1 MLIMQKNTARTLLV
15 GAISIAFLTVTASVS
30 LAASTTQSG
39 SKFSAQICPDGNP
52 CPAAPAG
59 SIDCTPY
66 AGKTLPRECTLAPGQ
81 DDDEGFDTSNLPGID
96 VVPGLARAATTF
108 NLGPLIAALGD
119 KAALPI
125 FFVDFGDGTGF
136 GSSGNPRA
144 LISFPP
150 LHVYVQ
156 PGTYTVTGYATFN
169 GRTESTA
176 MSVTVGPAKTADA
189 SPAPAAT
196 KVESGDWNTTATPTT
211 ETVETVG
218 TTTSAGSLSIGA
230 GAAVISQ
237 ATSKAPAA
245 SSAKAPTVSAKAN
258 QVVIVSVPS
267 LPSGTD
273 VDGMVKLGNKWVDL
287 PPGEVSA
294 NGQLTLPA
302 LTFGKAGTYSVK
314 LTLESG
320 AIKYVT
326 VKVKR

>member
-1 MLIMQKNTARTLLV
+1 
-15 GAISIAFLTVTASVS
+15 
-30 LAASTTQSG
+30 
-39 SKFSAQICPDGNP
+39 
-52 CPAAPAG
+52 
-59 SIDCTPY
+59 
-66 AGKTLPRECTLAPGQ
+66 
-81 DDDEGFDTSNLPGID
+81 
-96 VVPGLARAATTF
+96 
-108 NLGPLIAALGD
+108 
-119 KAALPI
+119 
-125 FFVDFGDGTGF
+125 
-136 GSSGNPRA
+136 
-144 LISFPP
+144 
-150 LHVYVQ
+150 
-156 PGTYTVTGYATFN
+156 
-169 GRTESTA
+169 

-189 SPAPAAT
+189 PPAPAAA

-273 VDGMVKLGNKWVDL
+273 VDGMVKLGKKWVDL

>member
-1 MLIMQKNTARTLLV
+1 M
-15 GAISIAFLTVTASVS
+15 
-30 LAASTTQSG
+30 
-39 SKFSAQICPDGNP
+39 
-52 CPAAPAG
+52 
-59 SIDCTPY
+59 
-66 AGKTLPRECTLAPGQ
+66 
-81 DDDEGFDTSNLPGID
+81 
-96 VVPGLARAATTF
+96 
-108 NLGPLIAALGD
+108 
-119 KAALPI
+119 PI

-144 LISFPP
+144 LTSFPP

-169 GRTESTA
+169 GRAESTA
-176 MSVTVGPAKTADA
+176 MSVVVGPAKSVDPT
-189 SPAPAAT
+189 PAPAAE
-196 KVESGDWNTTATPTT
+196 KVESGDWSATATPTT

-230 GAAVISQ
+230 GTTVISE
-237 ATSKAPAA
+237 ATSKAPSA

-267 LPSGTD
+267 LPSGTE
-273 VDGMVKLGNKWVDL
+273 VDGMVKLGKKWVDL
-287 PPGEVSA
+287 PPGEVNA

>member
-1 MLIMQKNTARTLLV
+1 MRKNAVQTLV
-15 GAISIAFLTVTASVS
+15 FGSVSMAFLVATTSVS
-30 LAASTTQSG
+30 LASSVAQSG

-52 CPAAPAG
+52 CPAVPAG

-81 DDDEGFDTSNLPGID
+81 GDNEGFDTSNLPGID

-144 LISFPP
+144 LTSFPP

-189 SPAPAAT
+189 PPAAA

-273 VDGMVKLGNKWVDL
+273 VDGMVKLGKKWVDL